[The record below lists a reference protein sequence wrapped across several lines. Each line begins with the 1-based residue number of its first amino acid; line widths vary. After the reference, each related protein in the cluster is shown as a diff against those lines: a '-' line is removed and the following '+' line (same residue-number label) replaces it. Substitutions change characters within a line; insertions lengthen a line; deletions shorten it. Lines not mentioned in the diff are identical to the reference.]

1 MRVWEGWSTQ
11 SANYQ
16 RGSQASESI
25 TSKAIAVLDWVQY
38 NLSPSQ
44 THYLNESQMKAYSID
59 LRRKIIDAYKAEEGS
74 YRQLAKRFRVSLS
87 FVQTLLKRYK
97 DTGTVEPL
105 PHSGGRQLKL
115 NSENLALLAELV
127 KEDNDAT
134 LDELGEKL
142 SEKTQV
148 RVSRATLGKLLQ
160 KLQLTRKKNVSC
172 Q

>member
-59 LRRKIIDAYKAEEGS
+59 LRRKIIDAYNAEEGS
-74 YRQLAKRFRVSLS
+74 Y
-87 FVQTLLKRYK
+87 
-97 DTGTVEPL
+97 
-105 PHSGGRQLKL
+105 
-115 NSENLALLAELV
+115 
-127 KEDNDAT
+127 
-134 LDELGEKL
+134 
-142 SEKTQV
+142 
-148 RVSRATLGKLLQ
+148 
-160 KLQLTRKKNVSC
+160 
-172 Q
+172 